1 MSRITTYPIIS
12 TVASDDLLLI
22 SDMSEPNNPT
32 KTVRVGQIIASGG
45 GGGGTGSVTSVN
57 ASIGGNAVTVS
68 GGPITISGTLAFAF
82 GGSSAQY
89 INGEG
94 NLATFPSIGSGT
106 VTAVSSTTT
115 GDALDVAVSNST
127 TTPALAFSWAG
138 GTTTYVN
145 GAGNLALLSTI
156 PTNLSLVV
164 NRTAG
169 DATLVGNVLNIPNY
183 SGSGGGGITS
193 ITTNGTEGDAVLANS
208 ILNIPNYN
216 KNILVFGFAVNASG
230 TPAITIVRNTT
241 GATFTIAADG
251 GVVGAYNITA
261 SSAIFG
267 SNSAGAPFTHIT
279 CQDPNIASPG
289 QGAGSLPRQTVSRIT
304 STTVLRIEI
313 FKGNTGSLLGDRVAP
328 AASDLPVTFEA
339 TIYPNT
345 VPTPYDACATFSAAS
360 SALSA
365 SIISPSAPSSRQIF
379 MRDNGLAFYVQRFGD
394 RTVAQASLAT
404 ANDPTSTISYVNVSP
419 TLTSIPIYKF
429 EGLRFSS
436 DGSKMFI
443 GDSSSANFKIHRFIL
458 STPWDISTASSTSDQ
473 TVSFTNGGGSSSDN
487 VTFVL
492 STDGTKIFGFMR
504 DAASVNTYESI
515 KIVLTTPYDLSTA
528 ATPVNTVLDG
538 VFGLPGITA
547 PQGANGSAFFPNAVG
562 GDDYILVGSIG
573 SITVFANDLTPSN
586 FVSNNGTSGCAT
598 TIQYGW
604 SSLDKRYL
612 FAFKRAGGTAPFT
625 WTLEKYLTGL

>member
-22 SDMSEPNNPT
+22 SDISEPNKPT

-45 GGGGTGSVTSVN
+45 GGGGTGSVTSIN

-68 GGPITISGTLAFAF
+68 GGPITISGTLAFTF
-82 GGSSAQY
+82 GGSSAEY

-94 NLATFPSIGSGT
+94 NLATFPSVGSGT

-115 GDALDVAVSNST
+115 GDALNVAVSNST

-145 GAGNLALLSTI
+145 GVGNLALLSTI

-164 NRTAG
+164 DRTAG

-183 SGSGGGGITS
+183 SGGGGGGITS

-328 AASDLPVTFEA
+328 TASDLPVTFEA

-365 SIISPSAPSSRQIF
+365 SIISPSAALSKQIF
-379 MRDNGLAFYVQRFGD
+379 MRDNGLTFYVQRHGD

-419 TLTSIPIYKF
+419 TLTSIPIYKA

-443 GDSSSANFKIHRFIL
+443 GDNSSANFKIHRFIL

-473 TVSFTNGGGSSSDN
+473 TVSFTNGGGAYDN

-492 STDGTKIFGFMR
+492 SADGTKIFGFMK
-504 DAASVNTYESI
+504 DFVSVDTYESI

-538 VFGLPGITA
+538 MFGLPGMNSPVNA
-547 PQGANGSAFFPNAVG
+547 SGSAFFPNAVG
-562 GDDYILVGSIG
+562 GDDYILIGSNM

-586 FVSNNGTSGCAT
+586 LVSNNGTSGCSPS
-598 TIQYGW
+598 IWNGW

-612 FAFKRAGGTAPFT
+612 FAIKRSSGTAPFT